1 MKKIYYGLMLLLSG
15 MFMITASCSDD
26 DEGSSDKA
34 APGQI
39 SNVRFVPNYG
49 GGYFLYDIPDDPD
62 FLYVRADYTVDSGE
76 KVSKTSSTYTDTL
89 FIEGFG
95 QVKEY
100 EVKLYSVDRNGNVS
114 VPVVETITPMEA
126 NTNMVASTLK
136 IRPGFSALIAEW
148 TNELKQTVDV
158 YVRLSDGE
166 AVAEKVLSSNSKDG
180 FFLVENLQN
189 KDYTVSTY
197 VKDQYGN
204 VSGVQDCGTLK
215 PLADAPLSKSS
226 WTFLANQKLYGNR
239 WNYDIDPNPDNQQPY
254 DEYLEAF
261 TKDSLRNAPPAAYE
275 GRIEKFWD
283 DVTYKMSPEN
293 YNIFNTGEWGYPYS
307 YFIDL
312 GRTVRGSRVRY
323 WQRLSDKYG
332 NENVQTFQL
341 YISDD
346 KDPTDGITD
355 WEFVGTY
362 KIIKPADSYEA
373 DQEAIAGHEF
383 ILYPKET
390 KYTKPFR
397 YLRFKAI
404 KGFSERMVS
413 VGSEIT
419 LYGLEGE

>member
-1 MKKIYYGLMLLLSG
+1 MKKIYYSLMLILGG
-15 MFMITASCSDD
+15 MFMINTSCSDD
-26 DEGSSDKA
+26 DEKDTM

-49 GGYFLYDIPDDPD
+49 GGYFLYDIPEDPD

-76 KVSKTSSTYTDTL
+76 KVSKTSSTYNDTL
-89 FIEGFG
+89 FVEGFG

-100 EVKLYSVDRNGNVS
+100 EVKLYSVDRNENVS
-114 VPVVETITPMEA
+114 APVVQVITPLEA
-126 NTNMVASTLK
+126 NTNTVAATLTV
-136 IRPGFSALIAEW
+136 RPGFSALIAEW
-148 TNELKQTVDV
+148 TNELQQTVDV

-166 AVAEKVLSSNSKDG
+166 TVAEKVLSSNSKDG

-204 VSGVQDCGTLK
+204 ISSVQDCGILR
-215 PLADAPLSKSS
+215 PLEDAPLNKSL
-226 WTFLANQKLYGNR
+226 WAFLPNQQLYGNR
-239 WNYDIDPNPDNQQPY
+239 WNYDSDPNPDNQQPY
-254 DEYLEAF
+254 DEYMGAF
-261 TKDSLRNAPPAAYE
+261 TKDSLRNAPSAAYE

-283 DVTYKMSPEN
+283 NITYQLNPEN

-307 YFIDL
+307 YFIDM
-312 GRTVRGSRVRY
+312 GRTVKGSRVRY

-346 KDPTDGITD
+346 DDPTDGVTD
-355 WEFVGTY
+355 WELVGTY
-362 KIIKPADSYEA
+362 KIVKPADSYEA
-373 DQEAIAGHEF
+373 DQGAIAGHEF

-397 YLRFKAI
+397 YLRFKALN
-404 KGFSERMVS
+404 GFTERMVS

-419 LYGLEGE
+419 LYGLEVND